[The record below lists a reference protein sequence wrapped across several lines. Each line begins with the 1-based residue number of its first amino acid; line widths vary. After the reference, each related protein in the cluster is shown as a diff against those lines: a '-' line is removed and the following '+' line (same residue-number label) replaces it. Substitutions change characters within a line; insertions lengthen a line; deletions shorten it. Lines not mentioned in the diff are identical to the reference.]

1 LPEFAVIICGT
12 AEHSTAERGP
22 RGGALV
28 TRAHGAAGRYV
39 HPTEQTVAEPATP
52 LHGETTSDVT
62 YRVGYLQF
70 GMKVVIADNDVAD
83 LESAAERLD
92 ARSPTTEYTNSSIPR
107 ALDTADAP

>member
-1 LPEFAVIICGT
+1 MIICGT

-28 TRAHGAAGRYV
+28 TRAHGAAVRHV

-52 LHGETTSDVT
+52 LHGETTSDVP

-70 GMKVVIADNDVAD
+70 AIAGAQSMKNLMNRVVVVTGGANGIGCG
-83 LESAAERLD
+83 LAE
-92 ARSPTTEYTNSSIPR
+92 
-107 ALDTADAP
+107 